1 VTRVIAGEARGR
13 RLAVPPGARPTG
25 DRAREGLF
33 SSLATLVDLAGA
45 RVLDLYAGSGALG
58 LEALSRGAGAV
69 TLVESDARAVT
80 VLRANAD
87 AVGLP
92 GVEVVHSPVERW
104 LATTTAAAYPPAFD
118 LCLLDPPY
126 AQAELPLEALLPQLA
141 VGAVVVVERS
151 ARDPELVWPDGY
163 EAVRSRRYGEAMLW
177 IGQRA

>member
-1 VTRVIAGEARGR
+1 MTRVIAGEARGR

-33 SSLATLVDLAGA
+33 SSLATLVDLAGS

-69 TLVESDARAVT
+69 TLVESDARAVAA
-80 VLRANAD
+80 LRANAA

-92 GVEVVHSPVERW
+92 GAEVVHSPVERW
-104 LATTTAAAYPPAFD
+104 LATTTAPAYD

-126 AQAELPLEALLPQLA
+126 AQAELPLDALRPLLA
-141 VGAVVVVERS
+141 DGAVVVVERS
-151 ARDPELVWPDGY
+151 ARDPELAWPDGY
-163 EAVRSRRYGEAMLW
+163 EAVKARRYGEAMLW
-177 IGQRA
+177 IGRLA